1 MTDRAEGGRITVD
14 YVDGRGA
21 RLEIEPGSE
30 HPEGRFAVTESIL
43 TKGGTW
49 KPTGTDDARA
59 VTIERPSDEALRQ
72 HLRAAVETCDDPDTR
87 FHLRHALQLA
97 EACEVLQARTRTRT
111 QSR

>member
-97 EACEVLQARTRTRT
+97 EACEVLRTRTRT
-111 QSR
+111 QSLK

>member
-49 KPTGTDDARA
+49 KPTGTDKLDKL
-59 VTIERPSDEALRQ
+59 TNQLPSPVFRRVILCIMPCC
-72 HLRAAVETCDDPDTR
+72 V
-87 FHLRHALQLA
+87 
-97 EACEVLQARTRTRT
+97 
-111 QSR
+111 